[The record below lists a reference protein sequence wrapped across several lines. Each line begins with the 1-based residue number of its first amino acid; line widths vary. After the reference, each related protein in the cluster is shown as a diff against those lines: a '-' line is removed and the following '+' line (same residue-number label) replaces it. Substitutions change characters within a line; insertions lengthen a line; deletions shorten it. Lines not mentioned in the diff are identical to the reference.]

1 MLHITLRFCRLKPV
15 FCHQVLF
22 CPVCSVLGGI
32 LYHELL
38 KYLSLNETS
47 VFFSFCRET
56 GRIVTFK
63 PNLLDPAGVYDSLN
77 LINET
82 SLFMKDPWI

>member
-1 MLHITLRFCRLKPV
+1 MLHITLCFCRVKLV

-22 CPVCSVLGGI
+22 CHVCSALGGI

-38 KYLSLNETS
+38 KYLSLKETS
-47 VFFSFCRET
+47 VCFSSCREI
-56 GRIVTFK
+56 GRIVTFD
-63 PNLLDPAGVYDSLN
+63 PSLLDLAGVYDSLH